1 MLIMLVLL
9 IPFIICAIIFGIIAH
24 KITKEER
31 NEKGSKNRG
40 F

>member
-1 MLIMLVLL
+1 MILIILL

-31 NEKGSKNRG
+31 NEKGSKYRG

>member
-1 MLIMLVLL
+1 MILLILL
-9 IPFIICAIIFGIIAH
+9 IPFIICAVIFGIIAH

-31 NEKGSKNRG
+31 NEKDSKNRG